1 MGQQHLRL
9 LYESRNAVWD
19 VAGQTWVAETQPTGG
34 GGGGTTDVNLLSVDS
49 SLFTEGA
56 TTFASGELQIEAN
69 SRVGNPADPVAT
81 SDIYLGPATGTEA
94 PLNSRL
100 QRIAQNVTIGNV
112 SLENIDSTTT
122 KVKLTPASSTVSSI
136 GNNTCITPTA
146 GKKLRISYLSYNP
159 IATVTCAFRF
169 AAAGDLFLQNV
180 MPAGSIVAKDFGDLR
195 YIEGAIN
202 EALILNLSSA
212 VSTVWNC
219 FYVEV

>member
-19 VAGQTWVAETQPTGG
+19 VAGQEWVAETQPSGG
-34 GGGGTTDVNLLSVDS
+34 GGVASDVNLISIDPTLLPEGETTIAVS
-49 SLFTEGA
+49 SYQLET
-56 TTFASGELQIEAN
+56 N
-69 SRVGNPADPVAT
+69 SRIGNASDTPAPTDA
-81 SDIYLGPATGTEA
+81 YAGGGTEA
-94 PLNSRL
+94 SVNARL
-100 QRIAQNVTIGNV
+100 QRIAQRVTIGNT
-112 SLENIDSTTT
+112 SLASIDLTTT
-122 KVKLTPASSTVSSI
+122 KVKLTPASGTASSN
-136 GNNTCITPTA
+136 GNNTLITPAA

-159 IATVTCAFRF
+159 ATAVTCAFRF
-169 AAAGDLFLQNV
+169 AAAGALFLQNV

-202 EALILNLSSA
+202 EALILNLSSG